1 MKRVIGIFAGFC
13 AVMTVYIA
21 CAATG
26 ETLVTTQD
34 GVAVHTRPDA
44 EAPVILAL
52 EQGHQ
57 LKELRRSGG
66 WVKAIIY
73 GTTGQ
78 DGWVREAQ
86 VAPSRDESAEATTR
100 QTTKRQGRPLPTT
113 AQHLDFVL
121 VVSGSPQAFKAS
133 CLLLLHDGKRKQVTI
148 EGQQPSSY
156 EFDTDAVDCRV
167 DREEQHAGPLDA
179 ALYSG
184 TDSIPL
190 AANRTDEAFGCVHIR
205 SNGPWGQADGRRC
218 SRVIRYRNRR

>member
-13 AVMTVYIA
+13 AILTVYIA

-26 ETLVTTQD
+26 ETLETSQG
-34 GVAVHTRPDA
+34 GVAVHSRPNA
-44 EAPVILAL
+44 EAPVIMTL
-52 EQGHQ
+52 EQGHR

-78 DGWVREAQ
+78 DGWVRAAQ
-86 VAPSRDESAEATTR
+86 VAPSHAENAEATTP
-100 QTTKRQGRPLPTT
+100 QTTKRRARSLPTT
-113 AQHLDFVL
+113 AGHPDFVL
-121 VVSGSPQAFKAS
+121 VVSGSPQAFKAL
-133 CLLLLHDGKRKQVTI
+133 CLLLLHDGKKKQVTI

-156 EFDTDAVDCRV
+156 EFDAVAVDCHV
-167 DREEQHAGPLDA
+167 DREEQHAGTLAA

-205 SNGPWGQADGRRC
+205 SDGPWGQADGRRC